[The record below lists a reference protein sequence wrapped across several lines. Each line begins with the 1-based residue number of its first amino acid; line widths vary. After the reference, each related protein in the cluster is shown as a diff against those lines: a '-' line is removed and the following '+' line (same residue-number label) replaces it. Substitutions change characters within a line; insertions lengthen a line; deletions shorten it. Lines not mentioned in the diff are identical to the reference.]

1 MEKESLRFGE
11 AKKGKGANKIW
22 TGRKEGGER

>member
-11 AKKGKGANKIW
+11 AKKAKGAKIW